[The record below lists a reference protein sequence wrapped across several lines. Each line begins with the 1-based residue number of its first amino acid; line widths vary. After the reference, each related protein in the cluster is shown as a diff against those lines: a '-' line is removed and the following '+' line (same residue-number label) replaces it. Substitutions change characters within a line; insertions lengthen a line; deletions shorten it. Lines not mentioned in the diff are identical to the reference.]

1 MSYYKPVYLIV
12 ISFIVSVFSSASFP
26 IMGLVYARFK
36 NIMSEFDSVSFEED
50 RNVWCVY
57 WMLITVA
64 IGLLVAIERS
74 LFGVMGES
82 LTFKVRKEL
91 IRGVIYK

>member
-1 MSYYKPVYLIV
+1 MSYYKPVFFVV

-36 NIMSEFDSVSFEED
+36 NIMTEFELETFEED
-50 RNVWCVY
+50 RNLWCVY

-64 IGLLVAIERS
+64 IGLLVATERS
-74 LFGVMGES
+74 LFGIMGES
-82 LTFKVRKEL
+82 LIFKVRKEL